1 MKTIKEIL
9 QDYTS
14 GKTPVEETNAALA
27 AAEAGYHLEPGRNTL
42 TEEEIRETTIGQYP
56 DMANGYGL
64 LDTGTGSLDKVE
76 IRDGKL
82 VNADLGAMAALV
94 IVAGHTYAVQG
105 SVLAEPAGAEAPWWA
120 PYHTFAGAVAWQD
133 ELPRY
138 IPEKDMMSRP
148 KYAGQ
153 TVIKGGLRY
162 IYDAEGNAQYQP
174 KSMGDY
180 DKDHGRI

>member
-14 GKTPVEETNAALA
+14 GKTPLEETNAALA
-27 AAEAGYHLEPGRNTL
+27 AAEAGYHLDPGRNTL

-82 VNADLGAMAALV
+82 VNSNLGIMPGMVIIAGRTYNVKGNILTEEPFDDAEPVKVLDKPDMSRRIDFKGETKEQRTTSGVFLV
-94 IVAGHTYAVQG
+94 TYDEDGYAVK
-105 SVLAEPAGAEAPWWA
+105 A
-120 PYHTFAGAVAWQD
+120 T
-133 ELPRY
+133 R
-138 IPEKDMMSRP
+138 K
-148 KYAGQ
+148 
-153 TVIKGGLRY
+153 
-162 IYDAEGNAQYQP
+162 
-174 KSMGDY
+174 
-180 DKDHGRI
+180 